1 MQKHTQW
8 KTGSL
13 MISIKHVLRRFGNIQ
28 EIRLHYS
35 SSSSLSEK
43 HAKMHQVAFSLTPGT
58 VKSLLCI
65 ETPD

>member
-1 MQKHTQW
+1 
-8 KTGSL
+8 